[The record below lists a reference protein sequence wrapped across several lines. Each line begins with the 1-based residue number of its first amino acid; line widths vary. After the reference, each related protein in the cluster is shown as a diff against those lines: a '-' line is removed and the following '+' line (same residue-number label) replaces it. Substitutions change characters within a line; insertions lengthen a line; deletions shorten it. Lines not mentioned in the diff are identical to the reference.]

1 MIDQFVGL
9 MAEDKPAL
17 VVGLLA
23 ILKSGNAFV
32 PVNPVFP
39 NDRIHFILN
48 DCNIEV
54 LVADSAN
61 YARTLQIARESSV
74 IRHVLCID
82 SITGDVIDRHTFHEN
97 SREEREGPQRKRKEI
112 FMTNCYVIYTSG
124 STGKPKGVPITH
136 RNLVPLLEWF
146 CDYFQL
152 GEQIRIMHNLS
163 YTFDFGVFEI
173 LTTIIS
179 GGSMYMLDKKE
190 VGDFR
195 FYADFIEV
203 NGINTVHTTPAFFSS
218 IVSTGK
224 KMASLELVH
233 LGGENLTGGLA
244 ARIAELVSKTCRI
257 YNGYGPTEATINCS
271 IHLVTPGQKE
281 GIAPCENIPIGRP
294 SSLNRI
300 YILDTYRRL
309 QPIGVAGE
317 LCVAGEGLAEGYL
330 NRPELTAERFIK
342 YRSYRSSKTYIFY
355 RTGDLAR
362 WLPDGSIEFLG
373 RIDKQVKI
381 RGYRIEL
388 GEIENR
394 LLKNHAIKDAVV
406 AVRHD
411 TAEGQRY
418 LCAYIVPMDGPFGES
433 LTVSELREHL
443 LIELPDYMIPACFI
457 QLEKIPLTPNGKVD
471 RDALPEPA
479 QGRKING
486 AEYVAPIN
494 ETDQKMAWIWQEIL
508 GIPQVGREDDFF
520 ECGGNSILATQCIAR
535 IREVFHVDI
544 SLRKIFERPS
554 LKALSKEVTECKQ
567 EIVSIK
573 KALKTMDIPLSFA
586 QERLWFLQKLD
597 SRSLAYFVPRV
608 IRINGKLDPHLM
620 EQAFTEII
628 RRHEILRTAFPSKDG
643 RPVQRI
649 LPPYYFEIP
658 IIDFSGISETV
669 QSVEVSQWIR
679 NEGQRPFDFERGP
692 MLRATLLKLARD
704 RNILVLTEHHLIH
717 DGWTQGVLL
726 QEFIT
731 LFTAFRGGKPSPL
744 PELPIQYSDFAV
756 WQRNYL
762 QGEVLKRHLDY
773 WKEKLMGL
781 PPVLAL
787 PSDLPRPPVISGRG
801 EMIPLVIPA
810 SLTAD
815 LKNFSGAEGV
825 TLFMTML
832 TVFKVFLYR
841 YTGVEDLC
849 VGTGTANRRLKEIQG
864 MLGMVI
870 NTLALRTQVSGHFS
884 FRECL
889 RRVKQTCL
897 EAYEH
902 EDTPFEK
909 VVEALRP
916 ERSLAYTPIFQ
927 VLFSF
932 MDTPAEN
939 LELPGLELMLKDSHN
954 RSSKF
959 DLNIVTVPPAEQAGN
974 VEGELL
980 VEWEYNSD
988 IFNSDTARRMTEQ
1001 YLYLLEE
1008 SIDNPGE
1015 SISSFRFSE
1024 EAPLVTNSIKDN
1036 LQVDFNF

>member
-1 MIDQFVGL
+1 
-9 MAEDKPAL
+9 
-17 VVGLLA
+17 
-23 ILKSGNAFV
+23 
-32 PVNPVFP
+32 
-39 NDRIHFILN
+39 
-48 DCNIEV
+48 
-54 LVADSAN
+54 
-61 YARTLQIARESSV
+61 
-74 IRHVLCID
+74 
-82 SITGDVIDRHTFHEN
+82 
-97 SREEREGPQRKRKEI
+97 
-112 FMTNCYVIYTSG
+112 MTDCYVIYTSG

-136 RNLVPLLEWF
+136 RNLVPLLQWF
-146 CDYFQL
+146 CDYFHL
-152 GEQIRIMHNLS
+152 GEQTRIMHNLS

-179 GGSMYMLDKKE
+179 GGSMYMPDKKE
-190 VGDFR
+190 VGDFG
-195 FYADFIEV
+195 FYADFIE
-203 NGINTVHTTPAFFSS
+203 NNCINTIHTTPAFFNS

-224 KMASLELVH
+224 KMPSLEIVH
-233 LGGENLTGGLA
+233 LGGENLSGALA
-244 ARIAELVSKTCRI
+244 ARIRELTSENCRI

-271 IHLVTPGQKE
+271 IYQAPAGQMRDFAE
-281 GIAPCENIPIGRP
+281 RESVPIGRP
-294 SSLNRI
+294 SAWNRI
-300 YILDTYRRL
+300 YILDRFQRL
-309 QPIGVAGE
+309 QPVGVAGE
-317 LCVAGEGLAEGYL
+317 LCVTGEGLAEGYL
-330 NRPELTAERFIK
+330 NRPELTAERFLK
-342 YRSYRSSKTYIFY
+342 NRSYRSYRTYIFY
-355 RTGDLAR
+355 HTGDLAR
-362 WLPDGSIEFLG
+362 WLPDGSIEYLG
-373 RIDKQVKI
+373 RIDRQVKI

-406 AVRHD
+406 TVRQD

-418 LCAYIVPMDGPFGES
+418 LCAYIVPMDGPPGES
-433 LTVSELREHL
+433 LTVSEVREHL
-443 LIELPDYMIPACFI
+443 LVELPDYMVPAWFI
-457 QLEKIPLTPNGKVD
+457 ELDRIPLTPNGKVD
-471 RDALPEPA
+471 RDALPQPT
-479 QGRKING
+479 QDKIMPG
-486 AEYVAPIN
+486 AEYSAPAN
-494 ETDQKMAWIWQEIL
+494 ETEQKMSIIWQEIL
-508 GIPQVGREDDFF
+508 GIERIGRENDFF
-520 ECGGNSILATQCIAR
+520 ECGGNSIMAAQCIAR
-535 IREVFHVDI
+535 IREVFNVDI
-544 SLRKIFERPS
+544 SLRKVFERPS

-567 EIVSIK
+567 EILSIK
-573 KALKTMDIPLSFA
+573 KNLKTDDIPLSFA
-586 QERLWFLQKLD
+586 QERLFFLQKLD

-608 IRINGKLDPHLM
+608 IRVNGKLEPRLL

-628 RRHEILRTAFPSKDG
+628 RRHEILRTAFPIKDG

-658 IIDFSGISETV
+658 IIDFSGVNEIV
-669 QSVEVSQWIR
+669 QSVEISQWIS

-692 MLRATLLKLARD
+692 MLRVTLLKLARD
-704 RNILVLTEHHLIH
+704 RNVLVLTEHHLIH

-726 QEFIT
+726 REFIT
-731 LFTAFRGGKPSPL
+731 LFTAFREGKPSTL
-744 PELPIQYSDFAV
+744 PELPIQYADFAV

-773 WKEKLMGL
+773 WQEKLAGL

-801 EMIPLVIPA
+801 ELIPLEIPA

-815 LKNFSGAEGV
+815 LKNFSRAEGV

-849 VGTGTANRRLKEIQG
+849 VGAGTANRRLKEIQG

-870 NTLALRTQVSGHFS
+870 NTLALRTRVSGHFS

-939 LELPGLELMLKDSHN
+939 LELPGLQLILEDSHN

-959 DLNIVTVPPAEQAGN
+959 DLNIVTVPPAEQDGNAG
-974 VEGELL
+974 GEIL

-988 IFNSDTARRMTEQ
+988 IFNSDTAERMTEQ
-1001 YLYLLEE
+1001 YLYLLAE
-1008 SIDNPGE
+1008 SVANPGE
-1015 SISSFRFSE
+1015 SISSFRFME
-1024 EAPLVTNSIKDN
+1024 EASVAGDSIKDN